1 MFTVRDNFI
10 TEAEA
15 TYIKDVEVHEYG
27 FRAGTLKRAPKAGF
41 YRNEKVTYSWG
52 QHTSEHEKEEKFP
65 SWMEEIA
72 KRVEEKYG
80 EPVNHAIV
88 IRYSDGY
95 ENHAPWHKDKA
106 EEVKSK
112 NNCMKRGTGFY
123 NISVGVPRT
132 FELGRAL
139 VEKPSQ
145 AREDYEVLLSE
156 KLPHR
161 SLLPVTAEQ
170 NAAYHHWVPKEASG
184 GERWSLIF
192 RTIKGKDKKKRA
204 RYTDNEVRQRFEP
217 AEKKAKMTQ
226 DEYLTAAL
234 KVTGEEFLKFFE
246 ANHCRVFYNYEGLC
260 LANGNLDEFRAN
272 PLVFILANEPMCCTS
287 IAKMFIE
294 SVLEDCRARS
304 SQQRQI

>member
-1 MFTVRDNFI
+1 MFTVKQSFI
-10 TEAEA
+10 TEEEA
-15 TYIKDVEVHEYG
+15 TAIKAVEVREYG
-27 FRAGTLKRAPKAGF
+27 FRATTLKRAPKQGF

-72 KRVEEKYG
+72 KRVEETYG

-88 IRYSDGY
+88 IKYSDGY

-132 FELGRAL
+132 FELGEAK

-145 AREDYEVLLSE
+145 NREDYEVVFSE

-161 SLLPVTAEQ
+161 SLLPVTFEQ
-170 NAAYHHWVPKEASG
+170 NAAYYHWVPKEASE

-192 RTIKGKDKKKRA
+192 RTIKPETKRKTTK
-204 RYTDNEVRQRFEP
+204 RKTTKR
-217 AEKKAKMTQ
+217 KASEAMTKS
-226 DEYLTAAL
+226 ELR
-234 KVTGEEFLKFFE
+234 GIF
-246 ANHCRVFYNYEGLC
+246 
-260 LANGNLDEFRAN
+260 
-272 PLVFILANEPMCCTS
+272 ANELLS
-287 IAKMFIE
+287 RE
-294 SVLEDCRARS
+294 SVWRKS
-304 SQQRQI
+304 SKRQIAYLQKAAKGV

>member
-1 MFTVRDNFI
+1 MFTVKQSFI
-10 TEAEA
+10 TEEEA
-15 TYIKDVEVHEYG
+15 TAIKAVEVHEYKV
-27 FRAGTLKRAPKAGF
+27 RAGTLKRAPKAGF
-41 YRNEKVTYSWG
+41 YRNERVKYSWG
-52 QHTSEHEKEEKFP
+52 QHTSEHELEEKFP

-72 KRVEEKYG
+72 KRVEEEWG

-88 IRYSDGY
+88 IKYSDGY

-139 VEKPSQ
+139 VEKPSDKK
-145 AREDYEVLLSE
+145 REDYEVVFSE

-170 NAAYHHWVPKEASG
+170 NAAYYHWVPKEDSE

-192 RTIKGKDKKKRA
+192 RTIKPETKRKA
-204 RYTDNEVRQRFEP
+204 TAP
-217 AEKKAKMTQ
+217 AGAHTEKKARTQ
-226 DEYLTAAL
+226 EEYLTTAFKL
-234 KVTGEEFLKFFE
+234 NGEEFLKFFKAVCGPLLCKYE
-246 ANHCRVFYNYEGLC
+246 TLCRD
-260 LANGNLDEFRAN
+260 NGYLDEFRAN
-272 PLVFILANEPMCCTS
+272 PLVFIMANQPQCCTFV
-287 IAKMFIE
+287 AKMFIDAKKE
-294 SVLEDCRARS
+294 KASKGV
-304 SQQRQI
+304 